1 MPQAENEKAEGER
14 QREMERPISY
24 EKHSQPST
32 KMFFSFSKLFFVF
45 VVNLSSLI
53 GALFLLIQAINKRS
67 LWHATYITDI
77 LAFDLLFIIRTRKRK
92 VERIRENHAF
102 ASHRRLRI
110 RIGSYRIGSV
120 RIVSFGARLT
130 CKTSFHFQHFIF
142 VSVFVFVSPSSSF
155 SHSFLLLFVFFFS
168 ISTRCF

>member
-1 MPQAENEKAEGER
+1 MPQAEYEKAEGEGDGGG
-14 QREMERPISY
+14 ETHLVWETFSAVD
-24 EKHSQPST
+24 KNVF
-32 KMFFSFSKLFFVF
+32 FFSFSKLFFVF

-110 RIGSYRIGSV
+110 RIGSDRIGSV
-120 RIVSFGARLT
+120 RIVSFGTGLT
-130 CKTSFHFQHFIF
+130 CKTSFHFQNFIF
-142 VSVFVFVSPSSSF
+142 VSVFVSPSSSF
-155 SHSFLLLFVFFFS
+155 SHSFLLLFVFCS

>member
-1 MPQAENEKAEGER
+1 MPQAEYEKGEGDGEG
-14 QREMERPISY
+14 PISY

-32 KMFFSFSKLFFVF
+32 KMFFFFSKLFFVF

-102 ASHRRLRI
+102 ASHRTSNSDRFVSDRF
-110 RIGSYRIGSV
+110 GSYRLERGLPV
-120 RIVSFGARLT
+120 KLVS
-130 CKTSFHFQHFIF
+130 IF
-142 VSVFVFVSPSSSF
+142 NILYLFLFLF
-155 SHSFLLLFVFFFS
+155 LFLLLLLFFSFVLVVVRFFS